1 MERQAGVNLR
11 SSVCSGDALESGSSF
26 IHLLF
31 CPASLNLVSEI
42 SEPGLAAPPRP
53 SWMQQSWVSSAPKG
67 QVSEPRP
74 L

>member
-1 MERQAGVNLR
+1 MGEPQEFCVLWR
-11 SSVCSGDALESGSSF
+11 CPESGSSF

-31 CPASLNLVSEI
+31 CPASLKLVSEI
-42 SEPGLAAPPRP
+42 SEPDLAAPPRP